1 MFCGML
7 PQPMSEVSRMT
18 VRFTLQIQVNSS
30 WGMNAVYS
38 GEKHWNQRKNQAND
52 VHLLVKAAIR
62 KQNRNV
68 RLFKRPVTVRIL
80 YNSHLDIDNH
90 GYLTKLIIDGM
101 KGVLIEDDDRRY
113 VKSVTQA
120 FHSGAKDLI
129 LVEVE
134 ETHEETK

>member
-1 MFCGML
+1 ML
-7 PQPMSEVSRMT
+7 RLCMSGVSRMT
-18 VRFTLQIQVNSS
+18 VRFTLQIPVNAS

-38 GEKHWNQRKNQAND
+38 GKKHWNQRKSQAND

-62 KQNRNV
+62 KQNRNI
-68 RLFKRPVTVRIL
+68 RLFRHPVTVRIL
-80 YNSHLDIDNH
+80 YNSRLDIDNH

-113 VKSVTQA
+113 VRSVTQA
-120 FHSGAKDLI
+120 FHAGAKDLI

-134 ETHEETK
+134 ETHEEAK

>member
-1 MFCGML
+1 ML
-7 PQPMSEVSRMT
+7 PLRMRGVSRMT
-18 VRFTLQIQVNSS
+18 VRFTLQIPVNAS

-38 GEKHWNQRKNQAND
+38 GKKHWNQRQNQAND

-68 RLFKRPVTVRIL
+68 RLLKRPVAVRIL
-80 YNSHLDIDNH
+80 YNSRLDIDNH

-120 FHSGAKDLI
+120 FHAGAKDLI

-134 ETHEETK
+134 ETNEETK